1 MALRKCT
8 DRNRIWNGLLVNSCI
23 KTLFCKLNF
32 NLMAI
37 AFLQVI
43 IRGRRPLPATLFN
56 PFFKFPFPPFPIV
69 GFTSPP
75 PPNNKKFNTPTTRK
89 KFKPWKWSAWSQS
102 LFFFFATSVRRRM
115 EKKNQSWLLHME
127 SFFQQQTVTSVT
139 ATFYSAVVCL
149 PHKFLPCCHLYL
161 CLSSSFSSLRCS
173 SGSPHIRRGGVY
185 MTLLGFSRREKL
197 VSCVSISPL
206 YGHIGWTMYQ

>member
-56 PFFKFPFPPFPIV
+56 TFFLIPFSSFSYSLI
-69 GFTSPP
+69 PP
-75 PPNNKKFNTPTTRK
+75 PPNNEKFNTPATTK
-89 KFKPWKWSAWSQS
+89 KFKPYEARVCSFS
-102 LFFFFATSVRRRM
+102 LLPLSEEEWR
-115 EKKNQSWLLHME
+115 KKIR
-127 SFFQQQTVTSVT
+127 
-139 ATFYSAVVCL
+139 ADFYTWRV
-149 PHKFLPCCHLYL
+149 F
-161 CLSSSFSSLRCS
+161 SSS
-173 SGSPHIRRGGVY
+173 
-185 MTLLGFSRREKL
+185 KL
-197 VSCVSISPL
+197 SPL
-206 YGHIGWTMYQ
+206 SPLLFTRLLFVSHINSCHVAICIYVSLLLFLLYAVHLVCHI

>member
-56 PFFKFPFPPFPIV
+56 TFFLIPFSSFSYSLI
-69 GFTSPP
+69 PP
-75 PPNNKKFNTPTTRK
+75 PPNNEKFNTPATTK
-89 KFKPWKWSAWSQS
+89 KFKPYEARVCSFS
-102 LFFFFATSVRRRM
+102 LLPLSEEEWR
-115 EKKNQSWLLHME
+115 KKNQSWLLHME

-139 ATFYSAVVCL
+139 TTFYSAVVCL

-161 CLSSSFSSLRCS
+161 CLSSSFSSLHCS
-173 SGSPHIRRGGVY
+173 SGLPHIRRGGVY

>member
-56 PFFKFPFPPFPIV
+56 TFFLIPFSSFSYSLI
-69 GFTSPP
+69 PP
-75 PPNNKKFNTPTTRK
+75 PTMKSLTLLPLQRNLNHT
-89 KFKPWKWSAWSQS
+89 KPEFV
-102 LFFFFATSVRRRM
+102 LFLCYLC
-115 EKKNQSWLLHME
+115 QSWLLHME

-139 ATFYSAVVCL
+139 TTFYSDVVCL

-173 SGSPHIRRGGVY
+173 SGLPHIRRGGVY

>member
-56 PFFKFPFPPFPIV
+56 TFFLIPFSSFSYSLIP
-69 GFTSPP
+69 SPP
-75 PPNNKKFNTPTTRK
+75 PTMKSLTLLPLQRNLNHTKPEFVLFLCYLCQKKNG
-89 KFKPWKWSAWSQS
+89 
-102 LFFFFATSVRRRM
+102 
-115 EKKNQSWLLHME
+115 EKKSELTFTHGE
-127 SFFQQQTVTSVT
+127 FFP
-139 ATFYSAVVCL
+139 AAN
-149 PHKFLPCCHLYL
+149 CHLCHHYFL
-161 CLSSSFSSLRCS
+161 LGCCLS
-173 SGSPHIRRGGVY
+173 P
-185 MTLLGFSRREKL
+185 T
-197 VSCVSISPL
+197 
-206 YGHIGWTMYQ
+206 

>member
-75 PPNNKKFNTPTTRK
+75 PLHPPTIKSLTLLPLERNLNHENGAHEARVCSFSLLPLSEEEWRK
-89 KFKPWKWSAWSQS
+89 KIRAD
-102 LFFFFATSVRRRM
+102 
-115 EKKNQSWLLHME
+115 
-127 SFFQQQTVTSVT
+127 
-139 ATFYSAVVCL
+139 FYTWRV
-149 PHKFLPCCHLYL
+149 F
-161 CLSSSFSSLRCS
+161 SSS
-173 SGSPHIRRGGVY
+173 
-185 MTLLGFSRREKL
+185 KL
-197 VSCVSISPL
+197 SPL
-206 YGHIGWTMYQ
+206 SPLLFTRLLFVSHINSCHVAICIYVSLLLFLLYAVHLVRHI